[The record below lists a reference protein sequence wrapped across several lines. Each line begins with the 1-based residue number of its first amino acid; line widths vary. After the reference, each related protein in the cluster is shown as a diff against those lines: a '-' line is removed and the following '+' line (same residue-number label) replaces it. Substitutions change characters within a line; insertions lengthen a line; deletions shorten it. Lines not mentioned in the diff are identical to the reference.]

1 MRINYKQTA
10 ISVYFYVIFHQNVSL
25 LYLVYDVSIL
35 YSTCSLNATLIINII
50 GQATNMTFP
59 Y

>member
-1 MRINYKQTA
+1 MYSSPCMRINYKQTA
-10 ISVYFYVIFHQNVSL
+10 LSVYFY
-25 LYLVYDVSIL
+25 VYDVSIL